1 MKYLILSLEN
11 QQYDCY
17 YNFANS
23 YYSNYLIFYYYYNFS
38 IDFDIK
44 SLVAANYFFIIIDY
58 NFAAVITILDLYYV
72 YKLITIVH

>member
-1 MKYLILSLEN
+1 MKYLILLLEN
-11 QQYDCY
+11 QQYDYY